1 MKELVKLA
9 KKLKKNAVAV
19 DVVNFGEDAENLEKL
34 QARPIS
40 RGCAVLRCRTRSA
53 ERPSV
58 ATATD
63 DKGASLCGCT
73 ALLFV

>member
-34 QARPIS
+34 QARPINRCQPRLHRLALS
-40 RGCAVLRCRTRSA
+40 YALR
-53 ERPSV
+53 
-58 ATATD
+58 
-63 DKGASLCGCT
+63 
-73 ALLFV
+73 

>member
-1 MKELVKLA
+1 LQDDVKELVKLA

-40 RGCAVLRCRTRSA
+40 RCQPRLRR
-53 ERPSV
+53 
-58 ATATD
+58 
-63 DKGASLCGCT
+63 L
-73 ALLFV
+73 ALSYALR

>member
-34 QARPIS
+34 QARPIN
-40 RGCAVLRCRTRSA
+40 RCQPRLRR
-53 ERPSV
+53 
-58 ATATD
+58 
-63 DKGASLCGCT
+63 L
-73 ALLFV
+73 ALSYALR